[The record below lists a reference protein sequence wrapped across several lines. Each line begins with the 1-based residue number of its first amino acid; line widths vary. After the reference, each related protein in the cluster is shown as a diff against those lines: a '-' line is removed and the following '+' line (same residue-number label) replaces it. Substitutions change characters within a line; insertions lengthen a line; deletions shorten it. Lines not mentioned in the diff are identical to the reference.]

1 MFFLGS
7 IRDICF
13 SFFKIFLQHIMIKN
27 PRPLKEKI
35 IGDIWNLFRL
45 NIELNYTP
53 IKEIRNLFRIE
64 KETKAIK
71 DRILR
76 GIKNFLRMKKKKKI
90 IINQ

>member
-1 MFFLGS
+1 
-7 IRDICF
+7 
-13 SFFKIFLQHIMIKN
+13 MIKN
-27 PRPLKEKI
+27 PRPLEEKI

-45 NIELNYTP
+45 NIELNYTA
-53 IKEIRNLFRIE
+53 IKDTRNLFRIE